1 MNTKRIITCLVIA
14 VVVLP
19 LSQVA
24 ANPPAIAIREVVE
37 YLMKKSSGLAAKGA
51 QAVTSQVTEVVTKYG
66 PDALPFLRKAGP
78 DGLQILDNA
87 GANAPDVIKLVLKR
101 GNEAVRVISKPRNM
115 AIFITHGDNAVE
127 ALAKHPGLAEDLI
140 ERFGSSG
147 ATAMTKVSRVNA
159 QHLAI
164 LAKKDPVMASGQ
176 ADQLLQIVGKY
187 GDNAAEF
194 IWKNKVVLASSAVLA
209 AFLADP
215 EPYLNGAKDLASA
228 GVKAATPVVAS
239 WGNSIAQSTL
249 PIFLASLVA
258 LYFVGPRL
266 LKQMRRHFASSK

>member
-1 MNTKRIITCLVIA
+1 MNTTRITIFLLLATLLPVASA
-14 VVVLP
+14 V
-19 LSQVA
+19 
-24 ANPPAIAIREVVE
+24 ANPPAIVIREVTE

-51 QAVTSQVTEVVTKYG
+51 QAVTSQVTDAVTKYG
-66 PDALPFLRKAGP
+66 DDALPFLRKAGP
-78 DGLQILDNA
+78 DGFQILNNA
-87 GANAPDVIKLVLKR
+87 GANAPDVIKLVIKR
-101 GNEAVRVISKPRNM
+101 GDEAVYVISKPRNL
-115 AIFITHGDNAVE
+115 AIFVKHGDNAID

-147 ATAMTKVSRVNA
+147 AAAMTKVSRANA

-176 ADQLLQIVGKY
+176 TDQLLKVVGKY

-228 GVKAATPVVAS
+228 GIKAATPIVTS
-239 WGNSIAQSTL
+239 WGSSIAQTML
-249 PIFLASLVA
+249 PMFVVSIVA
-258 LYFVGPRL
+258 LYLVGPKL
-266 LKQMRRHFASSK
+266 LKQMRRHFASSN

>member
-1 MNTKRIITCLVIA
+1 MNTKRMTVILLFA
-14 VVVLP
+14 ALLPVTSVV
-19 LSQVA
+19 
-24 ANPPAIAIREVVE
+24 ANPPAIVIREVAE

-51 QAVTSQVTEVVTKYG
+51 QAVTSQVTDVVTKYG

-78 DGLQILDNA
+78 DGLQILDSA

-101 GNEAVRVISKPRNM
+101 GDEAVYVISKPRNL
-115 AIFITHGDNAVE
+115 AIFVKHGDNAID

-164 LAKKDPVMASGQ
+164 LAKKDPVMAAGQ
-176 ADQLLQIVGKY
+176 ADQLLKIVGKY

-215 EPYLNGAKDLASA
+215 EPYLNGTKDLASA
-228 GVKAATPVVAS
+228 VVKAATPVVAS

-249 PIFLASLVA
+249 PIFVVSLVA

>member
-1 MNTKRIITCLVIA
+1 MNTKRITMFLLFAALLPVTSA
-14 VVVLP
+14 V
-19 LSQVA
+19 
-24 ANPPAIAIREVVE
+24 ANPPAIVIREVAE

-51 QAVTSQVTEVVTKYG
+51 QAVTSQVTDAVTRCG

-101 GNEAVRVISKPRNM
+101 GDDVVHVISKPRNLT
-115 AIFITHGDNAVE
+115 IFVKHGDNAID

-164 LAKKDPVMASGQ
+164 LAKKDPVMAAGQ
-176 ADQLLQIVGKY
+176 ADQLLKIVGKY

-194 IWKNKVVLASSAVLA
+194 IWKNKVVLASTTVLA

-249 PIFLASLVA
+249 TMFVVSLVV

>member
-1 MNTKRIITCLVIA
+1 MNTKRMTIILLFA
-14 VVVLP
+14 ALLP
-19 LSQVA
+19 VTSVG
-24 ANPPAIAIREVVE
+24 ANPPVIVIREVAE

-51 QAVTSQVTEVVTKYG
+51 QAVTSQVTDMVTKYG
-66 PDALPFLRKAGP
+66 ADALPFLRKAGP

-101 GNEAVRVISKPRNM
+101 GDEAVYVISKPRNL
-115 AIFITHGDNAVE
+115 AIFVKHGDNAIN

-147 ATAMTKVSRVNA
+147 AAAMTKVSRANA

-164 LAKKDPVMASGQ
+164 LAKKDPVMATGQ
-176 ADQLLQIVGKY
+176 ADQLLKIVGKY
-187 GDNAAEF
+187 GDKAAEF
-194 IWKNKVVLASSAVLA
+194 IWKNKVVLASTAVLA

-249 PIFLASLVA
+249 TMFVVSLVA

>member
-1 MNTKRIITCLVIA
+1 MTILLLFAALLPVTS
-14 VVVLP
+14 VV
-19 LSQVA
+19 
-24 ANPPAIAIREVVE
+24 ANPPAIVIREVAE

-51 QAVTSQVTEVVTKYG
+51 QAVTSQVTDVVTKYG
-66 PDALPFLRKAGP
+66 ADALPFLRKAGP

-101 GNEAVRVISKPRNM
+101 GDEADYVISKPRNL
-115 AIFITHGDNAVE
+115 AIFVKHGDNAID

-147 ATAMTKVSRVNA
+147 ATAMTKVSRANA

-164 LAKKDPVMASGQ
+164 LAKKDPVMAAGQ
-176 ADQLLQIVGKY
+176 ADQLLKIVGKY

-194 IWKNKVVLASSAVLA
+194 IWKNKVVLASTTVLA

-249 PIFLASLVA
+249 TMFVVSLVV

>member
-1 MNTKRIITCLVIA
+1 MNTKRMTIILLFAALLPVTS
-14 VVVLP
+14 VV
-19 LSQVA
+19 
-24 ANPPAIAIREVVE
+24 ANPPAIVIREVAE

-51 QAVTSQVTEVVTKYG
+51 QAVTSQVTDVVTKYG
-66 PDALPFLRKAGP
+66 ADALPFLRKAGP

-101 GNEAVRVISKPRNM
+101 GDEAVYVISKPRNL
-115 AIFITHGDNAVE
+115 AIFVKHGDNAID

-147 ATAMTKVSRVNA
+147 ATAMTKVSRANA

-164 LAKKDPVMASGQ
+164 LAKKDPVMAAGQ
-176 ADQLLQIVGKY
+176 ADQLLKIVGKY

-194 IWKNKVVLASSAVLA
+194 IWKNKVVLASTTVLA

-249 PIFLASLVA
+249 TMFVVSLVV

>member
-1 MNTKRIITCLVIA
+1 MNTKRVTIFLLFVALLPVASA
-14 VVVLP
+14 V
-19 LSQVA
+19 
-24 ANPPAIAIREVVE
+24 ANPPAIVIREVAE
-37 YLMKKSSGLAAKGA
+37 YLMKRSSRLAAKGA
-51 QAVTSQVTEVVTKYG
+51 QAVTSQVTDAVTKYG

-101 GNEAVRVISKPRNM
+101 GDNVVHVISKPRNLT
-115 AIFITHGDNAVE
+115 IFVKHGDNAID
-127 ALAKHPGLAEDLI
+127 ALAKHPGLAEDMI

-147 ATAMTKVSRVNA
+147 ATAMTKVSRANA

-164 LAKKDPVMASGQ
+164 LAKKDPVMATGQ
-176 ADQLLQIVGKY
+176 ADQLLKIVGKY

-215 EPYLNGAKDLASA
+215 EPYLNGAKELASA

-239 WGNSIAQSTL
+239 WGSSIAQSTL
-249 PIFLASLVA
+249 PIFVVSLVA